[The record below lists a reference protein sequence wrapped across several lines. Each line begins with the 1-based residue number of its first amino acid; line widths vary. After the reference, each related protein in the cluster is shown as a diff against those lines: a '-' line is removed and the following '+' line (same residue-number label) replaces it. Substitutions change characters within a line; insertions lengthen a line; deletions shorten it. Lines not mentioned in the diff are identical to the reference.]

1 MSAVTYARRNDSEE
15 VFHPCY
21 YEEAHLRYAR
31 MHLPVAPRCNIQCRF
46 CSRAFDC
53 ANETRP
59 GVTSRILSPAE
70 ALDRVRE
77 VAARLPNLSVIGI
90 AGPGEPLANQETME
104 TLRLVREAYPDKC
117 LCLATNGLLLPEY
130 ADKLASI
137 GVGYVTVTINALNP
151 QVGSRVYS
159 WVRCDGV
166 TLRGED
172 AFQYLSRNQW
182 EGLARCVDSGIV
194 VKVNSVLIPG
204 LNDAELPPIAE
215 RASKAGAFVMNV
227 IPFLPVRGSEFQDRK
242 APSGLETKAAR
253 DECGRFIRQIGHC
266 ARCRADAVGLLGC
279 DLSGDYR

>member
-1 MSAVTYARRNDSEE
+1 MSAVTFARRSASEE

-21 YEEAHLRYAR
+21 YEEAHLKYAR
-31 MHLPVAPRCNIQCRF
+31 MHLPVAPKCNIQCRF

-90 AGPGEPLANQETME
+90 AGPGEPLANQETIE
-104 TLRLVREAYPDKC
+104 TLKLVSEAYPDKY

-130 ADKLASI
+130 ADRLASI
-137 GVGYVTVTINALNP
+137 GVGYVTVTINALDP
-151 QVGSRVYS
+151 RVGSDVYS

-166 TLRGED
+166 TLRDAD

-182 EGLARCVDSGIV
+182 EGLARCVDSGMV

-204 LNDAELPPIAE
+204 LNEAELPRIAE
-215 RASKAGAFVMNV
+215 RARQAGAFVMNV
-227 IPFLPVRGSEFQDRK
+227 IPFLPVKGSEFQDRK
-242 APSGLETKAAR
+242 APSALETKAAR
-253 DECGRFIRQIGHC
+253 DECRRFLRQIGHC

-279 DLSGDYR
+279 DLSASFH